1 MLAET
6 VRRAVRRV
14 RGQSVI
20 LDVDLAA
27 LYGVEA
33 RVLNQAVARNANRF
47 PLDFMFTLTDD
58 EAESLRSQSV
68 ILKKRRGR
76 HRKYPPKAFT
86 EEGVAMLSSVLHSAR
101 AVRVNIQIMRA
112 FVDLRR
118 MLGANAELARK
129 IDALERK
136 YDGQFAVVFEAI
148 RELMAPVRRTSRPIG
163 FRSATERIP
172 GRLRSLHGTGS
183 RRKPLLPAADV

>member
-1 MLAET
+1 M
-6 VRRAVRRV
+6 
-14 RGQSVI
+14 I

-58 EAESLRSQSV
+58 ETGSLRSQSV

-86 EEGVAMLSSVLHSAR
+86 EEGVAMLSSVLRSPT
-101 AVRVNIQIMRA
+101 AVEMNVAIMRA
-112 FVDLRR
+112 FVQLRQ
-118 MLGANAELARK
+118 LAATHVELAR
-129 IDALERK
+129 
-136 YDGQFAVVFEAI
+136 
-148 RELMAPVRRTSRPIG
+148 RRG
-163 FRSATERIP
+163 
-172 GRLRSLHGTGS
+172 
-183 RRKPLLPAADV
+183 